1 MDTKLKL
8 TITFLFCVLH
18 CTGFWGFFY
27 SYVLICF
34 IHQSIYVILGAES
47 HRIGSRMSD
56 AFVFGSQVCYVL
68 VLRKGGDRCSSYF
81 EQMETSMC
89 KHILLFTFQ
98 HEIVIAYM
106 STNFRFQ
113 SLVYDLFYNTADRN
127 YNAYNF
133 IVILTLKWFG
143 NAPFLRAKSNTIYR
157 S

>member
-1 MDTKLKL
+1 
-8 TITFLFCVLH
+8 
-18 CTGFWGFFY
+18 
-27 SYVLICF
+27 
-34 IHQSIYVILGAES
+34 
-47 HRIGSRMSD
+47 MSD

-68 VLRKGGDRCSSYF
+68 VLRKGGDRCRSYF

-98 HEIVIAYM
+98 REIVNAYM

-113 SLVYDLFYNTADRN
+113 SLVYDLLYNTADCN

-143 NAPFLRAKSNTIYR
+143 NAPFLRAKGSTIYR